1 MKGISC
7 LYFICNFSVCD
18 FQDSHWTDFSG
29 SFLFGVIFDLRAIME
44 YSRAPHGWE
53 EGFLPP
59 IGYMFQPEDEQLVC
73 HYLHPKVIG
82 EPLKYEGF
90 IPELDVNGMKEP
102 HTIWDMVWN
111 GNQGKSSRD
120 LYFFTTLS
128 AAQSLLKTWRNVAS
142 KVIYDKYTAYP
153 IAIKRKFCYENRESP
168 QHGRWIMYKYSLDV
182 EGSVLLLP
190 SNHSSSTNV
199 VCQLHN
205 NDQTQLAVLV
215 SEHEQ
220 GDIELEPT
228 LYQVQLDIDHE
239 EFWNCNF

>member
-1 MKGISC
+1 M
-7 LYFICNFSVCD
+7 FVCD
-18 FQDSHWTDFSG
+18 FQDSHPTDFSG

-44 YSRAPHGWE
+44 YSRAPRGWE

-59 IGYMFQPEDEQLVC
+59 IGYVFRPEDEQLVC
-73 HYLHPKVIG
+73 HHLHPKVIG

-120 LYFFTTLS
+120 LYFFTTIS

-142 KVIYDKYTAYP
+142 EVIYDKYTAYP
-153 IAIKRKFCYENRESP
+153 IAIKRKFCYKNRESP

-190 SNHSSSTNV
+190 SNHSSLSNV